1 MACELNGPAVE
12 FLYGYIYGEI
22 SDRISGKNKTAI
34 DIKGIMKKL
43 YTELNKMP
51 NEGFESEE
59 DKKEKALYFAQAVPQ
74 IFGLV
79 AARPK
84 ARDYILKTNTQLFID
99 IPTLANE
106 YSDIK
111 KVEILVK
118 PTIKTKK
125 VAKKEVEKELD
136 SPSAPEV
143 DDTKPYDHSGWSAA
157 EYSAK
162 VVYPNGTTGQEA
174 IKVDPNSNK
183 PKNVRDPEK
192 KMFGE
197 VIRDIIYIARQ
208 TSESNTEVLYGE
220 DEPVSLALKAMRV
233 SDADPTMFT
242 QSDLEFQKKNPGTT
256 GMIAVVTDTEGNEV
270 YFNEDGSIKV
280 YKTYSHLVFGGKYVA
295 KKFLDW
301 LYKDSTE
308 ETRLSRKYRK
318 YLELAEYVGEDPKPH
333 NNQKIDQEVANTIRT
348 LHQTLSPKD
357 ISLKLDVPL
366 STIYDVLSNRSWFD
380 ENYVFQKSN
389 QDPH

>member
-1 MACELNGPAVE
+1 MACELNGTAVE

-74 IFGLV
+74 IFALV

-174 IKVDPNSNK
+174 IKVDPNSNQ

-270 YFNEDGSIKV
+270 YFNEDGSINKSGTGGRRV
-280 YKTYSHLVFGGKYVA
+280 YQWIRKPLVEGGKLYLQGA
-295 KKFLDW
+295 YGKKTSLVPAG
-301 LYKDSTE
+301 E
-308 ETRLSRKYRK
+308 AAET
-318 YLELAEYVGEDPKPH
+318 
-333 NNQKIDQEVANTIRT
+333 
-348 LHQTLSPKD
+348 
-357 ISLKLDVPL
+357 SLKQKKEAGIIKRITPELLAVETAQILLKQTTLFNKLLKLREDV
-366 STIYDVLSNRSWFD
+366 IFR
-380 ENYVFQKSN
+380 
-389 QDPH
+389 